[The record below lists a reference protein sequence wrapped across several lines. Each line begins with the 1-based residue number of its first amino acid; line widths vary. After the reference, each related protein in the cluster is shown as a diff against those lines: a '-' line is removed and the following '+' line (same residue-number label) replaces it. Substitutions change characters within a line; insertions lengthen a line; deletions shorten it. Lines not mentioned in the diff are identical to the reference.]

1 MNRSREEEEETRRT
15 SLEFDR
21 ADLTTLFPPHFGAI
35 PKTKTDR
42 DKSRSC
48 HFSFGIVS
56 SIEYRILPF
65 ITKDKQESF
74 RG

>member
-21 ADLTTLFPPHFGAI
+21 ADLTLFPPHFGAI
-35 PKTKTDR
+35 LKTKTDR
-42 DKSRSC
+42 DESRSC

-56 SIEYRILPF
+56 SIGYRILPF
-65 ITKDKQESF
+65 ITKDKQELF